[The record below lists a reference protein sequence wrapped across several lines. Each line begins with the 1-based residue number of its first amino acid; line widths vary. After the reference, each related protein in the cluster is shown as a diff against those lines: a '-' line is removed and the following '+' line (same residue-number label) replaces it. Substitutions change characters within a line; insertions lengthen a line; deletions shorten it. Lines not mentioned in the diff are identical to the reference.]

1 MYCIGAEKTQTR
13 RVSGL
18 GYVKDKREGCIQR
31 GSGRKV
37 TTNRQKTEK
46 RIEGYYTIGCMRN
59 ALMTRRAVFNTLVA
73 NL

>member
-1 MYCIGAEKTQTR
+1 MDCIRAVKTQKR
-13 RVSGL
+13 RVGGL
-18 GYVKDKREGCIQR
+18 GYVKDQREGCIQR
-31 GSGRKV
+31 GTGRNV
-37 TTNRQKTEK
+37 TANRQKTEK